1 MPSSSDSSPSSP
13 PEGFDLAFSG
23 SCSSLS
29 PSALPAAKAAVAA
42 RWEPVADVASDGA
55 GLPLTG
61 DVSPVPSSLPPAR
74 AESRELSRSFGSPA
88 PEPPPSEAALS
99 ACSLMFSSKSLIWDQ
114 QRIRI
119 KFAVLHRSRASLLTS
134 ALSKSPRREKT
145 IWIRSSER
153 GVPPYLS
160 LPQSI

>member
-1 MPSSSDSSPSSP
+1 
-13 PEGFDLAFSG
+13 SG

-119 KFAVLHRSRASLLTS
+119 KFAVLHRSRASLLTR

-145 IWIRSSER
+145 I
-153 GVPPYLS
+153 
-160 LPQSI
+160 